1 MVKRRP
7 LWLGPG
13 PHWRGNVPFSF
24 ALPPTEKKMYDE
36 GVPLIAFGML
46 AAAAMVIVVIGGVYA
61 GTAEVVKIVV

>member
-1 MVKRRP
+1 
-7 LWLGPG
+7 
-13 PHWRGNVPFSF
+13 
-24 ALPPTEKKMYDE
+24 MYDE